1 MHACMRACMAYYTI
15 EKPAKAVTC
24 MEAEAVSAAVD
35 RPKLCRKF
43 QVYNSN
49 LNSHTC
55 VTANV
60 CRAMHASYI
69 VQCTR
74 RYRRSLL
81 FGWLRWSRPGQGRRG
96 IVRGIKV

>member
-49 LNSHTC
+49 LNSRTC

-60 CRAMHASYI
+60 CRAMHASYSTMHTQ
-69 VQCTR
+69 VQEEPPLR
-74 RYRRSLL
+74 LAPLEQARAGPSWHRS
-81 FGWLRWSRPGQGRRG
+81 GH
-96 IVRGIKV
+96 